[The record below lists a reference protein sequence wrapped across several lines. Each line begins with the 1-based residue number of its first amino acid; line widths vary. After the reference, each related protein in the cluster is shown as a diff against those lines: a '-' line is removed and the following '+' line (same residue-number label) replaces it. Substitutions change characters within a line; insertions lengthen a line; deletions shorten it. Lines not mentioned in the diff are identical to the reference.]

1 MKNILFFEISFLV
14 LVFAFSSCNSDTN
27 IQKGGKSITEYD
39 NTLKILTKKWVLTDG
54 ISEDTPTMIIMS
66 LEKNGYF
73 IIYDTIIDPKF
84 AEAGITKIQP
94 ISKGQWRYE
103 NNELRLMH
111 LLPESNNPEVFKV
124 KELSSTKLITE
135 GLNSKV
141 HKYTAQ

>member
-1 MKNILFFEISFLV
+1 
-14 LVFAFSSCNSDTN
+14 
-27 IQKGGKSITEYD
+27 
-39 NTLKILTKKWVLTDG
+39 
-54 ISEDTPTMIIMS
+54 MIIMS

-135 GLNSKV
+135 GSNSKV